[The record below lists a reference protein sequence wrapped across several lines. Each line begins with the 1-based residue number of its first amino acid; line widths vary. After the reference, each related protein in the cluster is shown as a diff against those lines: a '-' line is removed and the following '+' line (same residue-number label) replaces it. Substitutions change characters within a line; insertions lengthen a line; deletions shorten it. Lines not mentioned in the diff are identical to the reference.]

1 MAKQPVDYEAQL
13 AGIADQ
19 FKMVR
24 ILDEEGNVVNPDIM
38 PDLTDDRLVELM
50 KRMVFSRT
58 LHERSMAYSRQGRLG
73 FYAPTYGQE
82 ASQMAS
88 SYAFEE
94 GDWLFPGY
102 RDIPELVAKGLSI
115 EKAFH

>member
-38 PDLTDDRLVELM
+38 PDLTDDQLVELM
-50 KRMVFSRT
+50 R
-58 LHERSMAYSRQGRLG
+58 EW
-73 FYAPTYGQE
+73 
-82 ASQMAS
+82 S
-88 SYAFEE
+88 SLELFTNVL
-94 GDWLFPGY
+94 WL
-102 RDIPELVAKGLSI
+102 ILVKVV
-115 EKAFH
+115 